1 MKKAVFLDRDGVLNK
16 TIFRFGKPRAP
27 YTLEEFELLPG
38 VKEGTEILLKH
49 GFLLIV
55 VTNQPDVARG
65 WVSRDAVDE
74 VNKKLRELLQ
84 VHDLKACF
92 HTDDDNCNCR
102 KPQPGMLVEAARE
115 WSVDLKKSFMV
126 GDRISDVEAGKAA
139 GCRTILIDDESEKDS
154 LLPDYRASGLL
165 EASQLIVTFI

>member
-1 MKKAVFLDRDGVLNK
+1 MINK

-27 YTLEEFELLPG
+27 YTLDEFELLPG
-38 VKEGTEILLKH
+38 VVEGIELLRSH

-74 VNKKLRELLQ
+74 VNKKIHVLLQ

-92 HTDDDNCNCR
+92 HTDNDKCACR
-102 KPQPGMLVEAARE
+102 KPRPGMLLEAAEE
-115 WSVDLKKSFMV
+115 WSIDLKKSFMV
-126 GDRISDVEAGKAA
+126 GDRISDIEAGKTA

-154 LLPDYRASGLL
+154 MLPDYRASGLL
-165 EASQLIVTFI
+165 EAARLITTLV